1 MDKLKNNLA
10 GIVSLIGVV
19 GAIGAGF
26 TTYGQLITTI
36 SVLEEKI
43 TDLESKEYVVNETVD
58 LTDINNKINDNYESV
73 LDLSL
78 IHI

>member
-43 TDLESKEYVVNETVD
+43 TDLESKEYVV
-58 LTDINNKINDNYESV
+58 I
-73 LDLSL
+73 
-78 IHI
+78 